1 MGTPQDPIKRRRQ
14 KQRRAKKE
22 AERRLAKLEKTA
34 ANAPKADR
42 KAG

>member
-1 MGTPQDPIKRRRQ
+1 MGTPQDPMKRRRE

-22 AERRLAKLEKTA
+22 AERTLAKLEKA
-34 ANAPKADR
+34 AAAPKADK

>member
-1 MGTPQDPIKRRRQ
+1 MGTPQDPMKRRRQ

-22 AERRLAKLEKTA
+22 AERLLAKLEQA
-34 ANAPKADR
+34 AQAPQAEK